1 MPLLIQTGLEKF
13 QFNRSRPI
21 SEPVC
26 NQFPSVVSRSPYL
39 SPSSSR
45 ASCREF
51 MKRTILQKK
60 KRKKTEREGK
70 RTSTR
75 TGDKNRRATCPP
87 PSGEEAGS
95 ARRTRQNSKWKRDG
109 SHSRERRKRSTRR
122 RKLPSIVRP
131 WTRSHRKGKT
141 GSGITGWETRGGEE
155 EWKKKR
161 ERERERKNGRS
172 SNEEVGGRGDVNGSF
187 PWDIPVFHGV
197 PQDLSMV
204 VFRVVLRYTVVRG
217 GTTYTYGVG
226 AARCERVHVD
236 MHTSVRWN
244 RRGNI
249 TSNPLPS
256 LPASSP
262 RDSLRR
268 N

>member
-1 MPLLIQTGLEKF
+1 MEEGWIALEGAQEAINSEKEITF
-13 QFNRSRPI
+13 DRSTLNSI
-21 SEPVC
+21 SP
-26 NQFPSVVSRSPYL
+26 
-39 SPSSSR
+39 
-45 ASCREF
+45 
-51 MKRTILQKK
+51 
-60 KRKKTEREGK
+60 ER
-70 RTSTR
+70 
-75 TGDKNRRATCPP
+75 KNREWDNRVRD
-87 PSGEEAGS
+87 
-95 ARRTRQNSKWKRDG
+95 ARW
-109 SHSRERRKRSTRR
+109 
-122 RKLPSIVRP
+122 
-131 WTRSHRKGKT
+131 
-141 GSGITGWETRGGEE
+141 RGRVEE
-155 EWKKKR
+155 E
-161 ERERERKNGRS
+161 EREREG
-172 SNEEVGGRGDVNGSF
+172 EEKWTKLERGGRWARRCEWIV
-187 PWDIPVFHGV
+187 PVFHGV

>member
-1 MPLLIQTGLEKF
+1 MEEGWIALEGAQEAINSEKEITF
-13 QFNRSRPI
+13 DRSTLNSI
-21 SEPVC
+21 SP
-26 NQFPSVVSRSPYL
+26 
-39 SPSSSR
+39 
-45 ASCREF
+45 
-51 MKRTILQKK
+51 
-60 KRKKTEREGK
+60 ER
-70 RTSTR
+70 
-75 TGDKNRRATCPP
+75 KNREWDNRVRD
-87 PSGEEAGS
+87 
-95 ARRTRQNSKWKRDG
+95 ARWQGR
-109 SHSRERRKRSTRR
+109 
-122 RKLPSIVRP
+122 V
-131 WTRSHRKGKT
+131 
-141 GSGITGWETRGGEE
+141 EE
-155 EWKKKR
+155 E
-161 ERERERKNGRS
+161 ERERKNGRS

-187 PWDIPVFHGV
+187 PWDVPVFHGV

>member
-39 SPSSSR
+39 SASSSR

-87 PSGEEAGS
+87 PKGDQAGS

-131 WTRSHRKGKT
+131 WTRSERKNRE
-141 GSGITGWETRGGEE
+141 WDNRVRDARWRGRVEE
-155 EWKKKR
+155 E
-161 ERERERKNGRS
+161 EREREGEEKWTKLERGGRWARRCEWIVPVGRS
-172 SNEEVGGRGDVNGSF
+172 RVPWRAAGLVHGCVSCRAAVHRGTRWDDV
-187 PWDIPVFHGV
+187 
-197 PQDLSMV
+197 
-204 VFRVVLRYTVVRG
+204 YVRR
-217 GTTYTYGVG
+217 
-226 AARCERVHVD
+226 RC
-236 MHTSVRWN
+236 
-244 RRGNI
+244 G
-249 TSNPLPS
+249 
-256 LPASSP
+256 
-262 RDSLRR
+262 
-268 N
+268 